1 MKVKLESANRGS
13 VLIASLSGELDDH
26 EADTVRTILDREME
40 KSGATRLVL
49 DLADLTFMDSSGL
62 GVILGR
68 YRKLKA
74 QGGEMAIASVSPTV
88 AKLFEISGIRK
99 IMTIYRKREDAVH
112 ALKEEAL

>member
-1 MKVKLESANRGS
+1 MKVKLESAHRGS
-13 VLIASLSGELDDH
+13 MLIASLSGELDDH

-40 KSGATRLVL
+40 KSGAKRLVL

-74 QGGEMAIASVSPTV
+74 QGGQMAIANVSPTV
-88 AKLFEISGIRK
+88 SKLFEISGIRK
-99 IMTIYRKREDAVH
+99 IMTVYRKREDAVH